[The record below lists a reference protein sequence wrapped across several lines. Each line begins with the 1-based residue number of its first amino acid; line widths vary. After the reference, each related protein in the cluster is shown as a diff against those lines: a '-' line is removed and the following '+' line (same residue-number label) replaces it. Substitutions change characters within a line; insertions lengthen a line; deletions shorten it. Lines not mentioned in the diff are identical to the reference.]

1 MRHQLTN
8 NMNIDKGIGK
18 VSGENHGHN
27 QYRRQRKA
35 TAAPPTDL
43 TATEDLLCEVAAVEP
58 RRPGAGAEVERFI
71 TLQRFRLSHCELDSV
86 DSGAE
91 LRWIGLK
98 LVPQIG

>member
-1 MRHQLTN
+1 MSTLYEYWQRQ
-8 NMNIDKGIGK
+8 I
-18 VSGENHGHN
+18 GENHGHN
-27 QYRRQRKA
+27 QYQWQRKA
-35 TAAPPTDL
+35 TVDDTSAAPPSAH
-43 TATEDLLCEVAAVEP
+43 TATEDLLCEVAAAEP

-71 TLQRFRLSHCELDSV
+71 SLPRFRLSHCELDSV